1 MKNLK
6 TVKEIS
12 EQFGVTTMGVR
23 YWLHRGLKHKKEKV
37 LGRKERTVIDPVDV
51 NEYLGLGIKEA
62 K

>member
-1 MKNLK
+1 MKEMK

-23 YWLHRGLKHKKEKV
+23 YWINRGLKHKMEKV
-37 LGRKERTVIDPVDV
+37 VGRKERIIINPVDV
-51 NEYLGLGIKEA
+51 DSFLNLGIRKS

>member
-1 MKNLK
+1 MKKFK

-23 YWLHRGLKHKKEKV
+23 YWLNRGLKHKKEKV
-37 LGRKERTVIDPVDV
+37 LGRKERIIINPIDV
-51 NEYLGLGIKEA
+51 NEFLGLGIKEV